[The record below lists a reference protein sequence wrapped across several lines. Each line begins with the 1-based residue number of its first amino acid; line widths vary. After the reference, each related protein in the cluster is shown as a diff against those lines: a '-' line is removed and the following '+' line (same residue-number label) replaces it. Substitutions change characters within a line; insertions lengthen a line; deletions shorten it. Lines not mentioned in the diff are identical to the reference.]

1 MLALSQISAISITG
15 ASFGRAAAEF
25 WRLDVTFGVQ
35 KNLHNHSDGEPI
47 TVIAAT
53 IWLIYGV
60 VEKSDCCNKLP
71 GRSFTS

>member
-1 MLALSQISAISITG
+1 M
-15 ASFGRAAAEF
+15 
-25 WRLDVTFGVQ
+25 TFGVQ

-71 GRSFTS
+71 GRYFTS